1 MKTKL
6 FRKVAL
12 FALVVAFSLS
22 VVGAITFKKDGVVAN
37 AASQT
42 LFKKDFEDLTTSAT
56 EDVIYGASGMAGA
69 HRTIVE
75 SGTYLK
81 APYTFGSDGWSNR
94 NMYSNAGALLNS
106 TSADDTYN
114 LKTRFKPYGT
124 WAYVYFSLQNT
135 DTKAGTDF
143 SSLVEILSDGR
154 SGNYADGRFTNKTNI
169 ITAMN
174 LVKGDDGWY
183 DLDLDFNGTGTY
195 IQFEIK
201 MYLGTNNAET
211 IANAN
216 ANLTSGFMFESIS
229 IAKNGDASYYK
240 ADFISGLKGESE
252 IYPHCLFGGFNSEAC
267 VESQGINGKTLRVK
281 YDFWED
287 ADGWRRGEYFYKNA
301 GWGEVVMEEGSYYE
315 VSYSVKLFG
324 KLEMINAQ
332 LQQGDDP
339 LEQLYLYPDMS
350 FRLDRSTVKNV
361 TDVNVEV
368 VGDMF
373 KVTARMKGANKAIFV
388 AFDAKSNDPVA
399 ANSTVDTGIYFD
411 DFEIRKVNDD
421 ATGEYEAKVV
431 RDFENQNVGSLT
443 KDDAFRN
450 TGFVADTDAIDFSIE
465 ENINGKSL
473 KSVYTFY
480 DNGWQKDQVYFNKGY
495 LGSTVKDRMYKYE
508 MKIKPFGNVNCVY
521 IGFDFKGSTEFLI
534 LKNGT
539 IAKQDTSRMQNAY
552 ISAYTN
558 GVYELTI
565 YFKGDGN
572 EIFNIFRMLSS
583 DAGDANTNKNTG
595 IIIDDYKIS
604 VKEGGFAVTERSYV
618 ADGSDLTA
626 YYEIDNAE
634 LLTVDGTA
642 VDSENYTLNGNLLT
656 VKNSYMKTLSEGE
669 HVFRLTDVDGVGET
683 FVVIVDKQALGKA
696 YQQDFS
702 LMPELNGTDDD
713 KTTFFRSSKFDPLD
727 FNVYTE
733 KEDSNTFM
741 GFGLGRVSSEY
752 FGLFQTNPNEGR
764 LNMLNEKSRHLI
776 AVDLKP
782 VNGGDIML
790 RGYNHYKGATGFIDK
805 QIFELTVN
813 LASGKQTNGTQN
825 GQIGYNVTA
834 LENGWYHL
842 EFNFEF
848 DGEENTENYAFVQ
861 FRATSPAAD
870 TMWYADNFIYY
881 AELVPAL
888 GDVSA
893 IYDVASS
900 GHVLPYAVVD
910 LCDGKFAISSVTV
923 GETVLTEAD
932 YTLSPILDGRY
943 RLDLLLSAC
952 ENYSVGDTFEVKIAT
967 TKGNVL
973 SFTATVTDSTPD
985 VAESVNV
992 DLADKDDLIVNCD
1005 LKGYEIAALAISG
1018 NSLTDKD
1025 FVYNENG
1032 KQLIIKFTYL
1042 ETLTP
1047 GTYRIDILTRSYA
1060 TANFTVTV
1068 TDTTPSF
1075 ELSEVE
1081 YVKAADE
1088 ALELTLDLHGKTL
1101 TQVKFGETVLS
1112 AEQYSYA
1119 DGKLVLTAAF
1129 MNACNAGAYT
1139 LEVTADVSSAI
1150 TVTVKDKAPEIT
1162 GEYTVNKGE
1171 SLEVTAKT
1179 YGRDIVSVS
1188 IDSVVL
1194 SATEYTFADGK
1205 LVINA
1210 SAFEDFAAGEHT
1222 LTLVTSGGSASCK
1235 VTVKVNGDSSS
1246 VDPDNPYGPDYV
1258 EDGINCNS
1266 SLSGSGLAV
1275 LLGLASVAA
1284 IIRKKK
1290 ND

>member
-22 VVGAITFKKDGVVAN
+22 VVGAITLKRDNVVAN
-37 AASQT
+37 AASET

-56 EDVIYGASGMAGA
+56 EDDIYGASGMAGA
-69 HRTIVE
+69 HRSIVE

-81 APYTFGSDGWSNR
+81 APYTFDNGGWSNS
-94 NMYSNAGALLNS
+94 NMYSNANAIFAS
-106 TSADDTYN
+106 TSVDDVYN
-114 LKTRFKPYGT
+114 LSMRFKPYGT
-124 WAYVYFSLQNT
+124 WSHVYI
-135 DTKAGTDF
+135 AM
-143 SSLVEILSDGR
+143 LSDKAYNSNIEIT
-154 SGNYADGRFTNKTNI
+154 SGGGQNCYSDGGLTKIVTDM
-169 ITAMN
+169 T
-174 LVKGDDGWY
+174 LVKGADGWY
-183 DLDLDFNGTGTY
+183 DLDCELTGTGGY
-195 IQFEIK
+195 IQFIFK
-201 MYLGTNNAET
+201 MYLGTDNAET
-211 IANAN
+211 IANVN
-216 ANLTSGFMFESIS
+216 NNLTNGFMFEHITA
-229 IAKNGDASYYK
+229 AKNGDSSYYK

-252 IYPHCLFGGFNSEAC
+252 IYPHCYFAGFNSEAC

-287 ADGWRRGEYFYKNA
+287 ADGWQSCERFYKNA
-301 GWGEVVMEEGSYYE
+301 AWGEVVMQEGSYYE

-324 KLEMINAQ
+324 KLEMINA
-332 LQQGDDP
+332 LIQQGNDP

-350 FRLDRSTVKNV
+350 FRLDRSTVKNI

-368 VGDMF
+368 VGDTF

-388 AFDAKSNDPVA
+388 GFNAKSNDPVA

-411 DFEIRKVNDD
+411 DFEIRRVANE
-421 ATGEYEAKVV
+421 AAGEYETKVV
-431 RDFENQNVGSLT
+431 RDFENQNVGSMT
-443 KDDAFRN
+443 KGEAFGN
-450 TGFVADTDAIDFSIE
+450 TGFTADTDLIDFSVE

-473 KSVYTFY
+473 KSVYTFWSTAQG
-480 DNGWQKDQVYFNKGY
+480 GWQQDQVYFNKGY

-521 IGFDFKGSTEFLI
+521 IGFDFNGSTEFLV

-539 IAKQDTSRMQNAY
+539 IAKEGTSRMQNAY

-572 EIFNIFRMLSS
+572 EIFNVFRMLSS
-583 DAGDANTNKNTG
+583 DADDANANKNTG

-604 VKEGGFAVTERSYV
+604 VKQGGFAVSERSYV
-618 ADGSDLTA
+618 ADGGDLTA
-626 YYEIDNAE
+626 YCEIADGAT
-634 LLTVDGTA
+634 LTVDGAA
-642 VDSENYTLNGNLLT
+642 VDSENYTFNGNLLI
-656 VKNSYMKTLSEGE
+656 VNKSYMATLSEGE
-669 HVFRLTDVDGVGET
+669 HVFKLTDADGIGET
-683 FVVIVDKQALGKA
+683 FVVVVDKQALGRA
-696 YQQDFS
+696 YSEDFS
-702 LMPELNGTDDD
+702 LMPELNGTADD
-713 KTTFFRSSKFDPLD
+713 KDTFFRSSKFDPLD
-727 FNVYTE
+727 FNVYTKVE
-733 KEDSNTFM
+733 SNNRFM
-741 GFGLGRVSSEY
+741 GFGLGSANSEY
-752 FGLFQTNPNEGR
+752 LGLFQTNPNEGR
-764 LNMLNEKSRHLI
+764 LNMLNEGSRHLL

-782 VNGGDIML
+782 INGGDIML
-790 RGYNHYKGATGFIDK
+790 RGYNHYKKVGGGFIDDK
-805 QIFELTVN
+805 IFELTID
-813 LASGKQTNGTQN
+813 LASGKQTSGTQN
-825 GQIGYNVTA
+825 GQIGFNVTA

-848 DGEENTENYAFVQ
+848 DGEENAENYAFVQ
-861 FRATSPAAD
+861 FRATSPAED
-870 TMWYADNFIYY
+870 TMWYVDNFVYY
-881 AELVPAL
+881 AELMPAL
-888 GDVSA
+888 GNVGA
-893 IYDVASS
+893 VYDVASS
-900 GHVLPYAVVD
+900 GHILPYAIVD
-910 LCDGKFAISSVTV
+910 LCDGKFEITSVTV
-923 GETVLTEAD
+923 GETVITAD
-932 YTLSPILDGRY
+932 DYALSTLPDGRY
-943 RLDLLLSAC
+943 RLDLLMAAC

-967 TKGNVL
+967 SKGNVL
-973 SFTATVTDSTPD
+973 SFTVTVTDSTP
-985 VAESVNV
+985 VIAATANV
-992 DLADKDDLIVNCD
+992 DLAAKEDLIVSCD
-1005 LKGYEIAALAISG
+1005 LKGYEIAAMAISG
-1018 NSLTDKD
+1018 NSLSDKD
-1025 FVYNENG
+1025 FVYDEKNKE
-1032 KQLIIKFTYL
+1032 LTIKFTYL
-1042 ETLTP
+1042 KTVAP

-1060 TANFTVTV
+1060 LANFTVTV

-1081 YVKAADE
+1081 YVKAEDA

-1101 TQVKFGETVLS
+1101 TQVKFGETVLTV
-1112 AEQYSYA
+1112 EQYSYA

-1129 MNACNAGAYT
+1129 MNACNAGTYT
-1139 LEVTADVSSAI
+1139 LEVTAEVSSAI

-1171 SLEVTAKT
+1171 SLEVTAEL

-1210 SAFEDFAAGEHT
+1210 SAFEDFAAGVHT
-1222 LTLVTSGGSASCK
+1222 LTLVTSGGSASCQ
-1235 VTVKVNGDSSS
+1235 VTVNANGDSSS

-1258 EDGINCNS
+1258 EDMIDCNS